1 MSLLRTRKKIKTTK
15 HCSSIHGKKL
25 RMETGKRKARKMER
39 GDRDGELQTHRERHK
54 DREVNVQVEQKS

>member
-25 RMETGKRKARKMER
+25 RMER